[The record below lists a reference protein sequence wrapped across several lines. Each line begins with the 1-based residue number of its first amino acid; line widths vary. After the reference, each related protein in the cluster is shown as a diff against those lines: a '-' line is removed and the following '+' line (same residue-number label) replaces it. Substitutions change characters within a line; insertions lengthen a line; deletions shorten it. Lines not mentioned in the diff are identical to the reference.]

1 MSKNIKNLNFVYL
14 VIFQMYDFE
23 GNGSVCSE
31 DLLDILTLM
40 IGGNVTNDH
49 LISIAQRMLREADL
63 VS

>member
-1 MSKNIKNLNFVYL
+1 
-14 VIFQMYDFE
+14 MYDFE

>member
-1 MSKNIKNLNFVYL
+1 
-14 VIFQMYDFE
+14 MYDFE
-23 GNGSVCSE
+23 GNGFVCSE

-40 IGGNVTNDH
+40 IGGNVTHDH